1 MRFAHRVVIVVM
13 GVSGAGKTTIGQ
25 RLAAALGARFVDAD
39 EFHTP
44 ANRAKMAAGTPLDD
58 ADRAPWLHTLATEID
73 GWLQHEG
80 DVVLACS
87 ALRAVH
93 RAMLRRDATR
103 VVFVYLQIDPDV
115 ARARLLA
122 RRHHFLKPTCW
133 PASWRR
139 WSRPPTPS
147 PSTPPSR
154 SRRWWPTSSPG
165 SPVRHDMTFK
175 ACHDG
180 HALMNMS
187 ERAGDHAT
195 ARPRLLRTVK

>member
-13 GVSGAGKTTIGQ
+13 GVSGAGKTTIGL
-25 RLAAALGARFVDAD
+25 RLAAALGARFIDAD

-93 RAMLRRDATR
+93 RAMLRRDPTR

-122 RRHHFLKPTCW
+122 RRHHF
-133 PASWRR
+133 
-139 WSRPPTPS
+139 
-147 PSTPPSR
+147 
-154 SRRWWPTSSPG
+154 
-165 SPVRHDMTFK
+165 FK
-175 ACHDG
+175 ADLLDSQL
-180 HALMNMS
+180 ATL
-187 ERAGDHAT
+187 EPPDDAVTVDAAQPVEAVVADILAGL
-195 ARPRLLRTVK
+195 PCPS